1 MLKVLLV
8 ELNKL
13 KKSCENQFENLKEL
27 RLLRLNHNKLE
38 HTSKEYFKHL
48 DKLELYCSQF
58 SHCVVKSSA

>member
-27 RLLRLNHNKLE
+27 RLLRLNHNK
-38 HTSKEYFKHL
+38 HL